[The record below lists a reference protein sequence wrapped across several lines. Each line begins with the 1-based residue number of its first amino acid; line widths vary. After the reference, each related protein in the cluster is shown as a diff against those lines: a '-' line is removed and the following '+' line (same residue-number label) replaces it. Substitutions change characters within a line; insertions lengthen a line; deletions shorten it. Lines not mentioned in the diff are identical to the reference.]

1 MIIDNLN
8 NTKDYEHV
16 HPLFKQAFDFLKNS
30 GLSAMPLGKVEI
42 AGDDLFAMIS
52 DSRLKAVQEAK
63 LEVHNKYLDIQM
75 PLSGSE
81 TMGWKS
87 RVLLEKSLEAFDTER
102 DIQFFEDSISTFFN
116 LAPYNFVIF
125 FPQDGHAPCI
135 GEGSVKKVVI
145 KIKL

>member
-16 HPLFKQAFDFLKNS
+16 HPLFKQAFDFLKN
-30 GLSAMPLGKVEI
+30 GDLSAMPLGKVEI

-116 LAPYNFVIF
+116 LEPCNFVIF

>member
-16 HPLFKQAFDFLKNS
+16 HPLFKQAFDFLKN
-30 GLSAMPLGKVEI
+30 GDLSAMPLGKVEI

-116 LAPYNFVIF
+116 LEPYNFVIF

>member
-30 GLSAMPLGKVEI
+30 DLSAMPLGKVEI
-42 AGDDLFAMIS
+42 AGDDLFALIS

-116 LAPYNFVIF
+116 LEPYNFVIF